1 MGNANELPR
10 ALRRDLKIL
19 AQFVRIY
26 CDHRHP
32 QSEKEP
38 LHLRTHDVAAIAGRE
53 VVLCA
58 NCRKLLAHSFVKRT
72 GCPLDPKPACRRCP
86 AHCYLPKYRAAI
98 REVMRYSGTRLVLSG
113 RLDYLYHLLF

>member
-58 NCRKLLAHSFVKRT
+58 NCRKLLAHAFVKRT

-98 REVMRYSGTRLVLSG
+98 REVMRYSGTKLVLSG